1 MIPYCTVNS
10 KNNCSFLL
18 AGFFTEEDAKKLQGK
33 IQIKTSTV
41 KAKKANKA
49 NMQDIKQGE
58 RQSKPTKGKKASK
71 AKIQDKKHEKS
82 KAKQVKAKKQTRQK
96 YKTKTREK
104 SKAKQ

>member
-18 AGFFTEEDAKKLQGK
+18 AGFFTEEDAKKLKDK

-58 RQSKPTKGKKASK
+58 KQSKPTKGKKASK
-71 AKIQDKKHEKS
+71 ANIQDKKQEKN
-82 KAKQVKAKKQTRQK
+82 
-96 YKTKTREK
+96 
-104 SKAKQ
+104 